1 MHVLNA
7 LFLQMLFW
15 LEFFSLVFY
24 LHTLTL
30 KIILC
35 NDIVILFT
43 EEEEGSFL
51 FCLPVSSV
59 HAKSMTGYWILA
71 NIMSQIIS

>member
-15 LEFFSLVFY
+15 LFFFFMVFF
-24 LHTLTL
+24 LHTLALTS
-30 KIILC
+30 C

-51 FCLPVSSV
+51 FYLPVSSV
-59 HAKSMTGYWILA
+59 NAKSMTGYWLLA
-71 NIMSQIIS
+71 NIMS

>member
-7 LFLQMLFW
+7 LFLHCSCTVIFY
-15 LEFFSLVFY
+15 FFLVFF
-24 LHTLTL
+24 LHTLAL

-43 EEEEGSFL
+43 EELEGSSL
-51 FCLPVSSV
+51 FYLPVSSV
-59 HAKSMTGYWILA
+59 NAKSARGYCLSV
-71 NIMSQIIS
+71 NIMS

>member
-7 LFLQMLFW
+7 LFFANAILVVF
-15 LEFFSLVFY
+15 FFSLVFF
-24 LHTLTL
+24 LHTQALTS
-30 KIILC
+30 C

-59 HAKSMTGYWILA
+59 NAKSMTGYWLLA
-71 NIMSQIIS
+71 NIMS